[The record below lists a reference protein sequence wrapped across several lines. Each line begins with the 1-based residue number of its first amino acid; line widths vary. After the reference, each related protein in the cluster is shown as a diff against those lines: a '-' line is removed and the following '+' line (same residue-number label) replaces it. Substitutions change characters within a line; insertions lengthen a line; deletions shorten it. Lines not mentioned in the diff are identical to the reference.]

1 MFLLAMRPFKALIS
15 LDEALTICLGAVN
28 PIAAKESLP
37 LEKATWRVAATQVRS
52 RISVP
57 LADRAAMDGY
67 AVRAADTY
75 GAGKFKPETLRCVET
90 LYADTVARKRVSKRR
105 CIEVATGSTI
115 PRGADAVVMVEDT
128 EKKGDRIA
136 IHSPVHPGEN
146 VSPEGEDI
154 KKGDVVISEGE
165 VLSPAK
171 IGALAAIG
179 ASRVSVFCKPVV
191 SVLTTGDEVIKPGK
205 PIRPG
210 QVYDINAYTLS
221 AVIEENGGRPRRF
234 PHAPDEMKPL
244 REALKKAASHDMVV
258 FSGGS
263 SVGEKDLI
271 MDILKELG
279 EVEFH
284 GVAVKPGKPT
294 VFGRVGKTPVLG
306 MPGYPT
312 SCLSNAY
319 MILAPMLRKMARLP
333 PKVEKTIELPLS
345 RRVVSAI
352 GRTEFHTVRIEKGKA
367 VPVYKESGAITSM
380 ADADGYIRIPANVD
394 LLEAGENVQVIL
406 F

>member
-1 MFLLAMRPFKALIS
+1 MRPFKALIS
-15 LDEALTICLGAVN
+15 LDEALTICMDAVS
-28 PIAAKESLP
+28 PVATKESLP
-37 LEKATWRVAATQVRS
+37 IERAAGRVSGSEARA

-75 GAGKFKPETLRCVET
+75 GAGKFKPKVLQMIET
-90 LYADTVARKRVSKRR
+90 LYANTVPKRR
-105 CIEVATGSTI
+105 VLRGKCIEVATGSTI
-115 PRGADAVVMVEDT
+115 PEGADAVVMVEDT
-128 EKKGDRIA
+128 EKKGDRIS

-146 VSPEGEDI
+146 ISPEGEDI
-154 KKGDVVISEGE
+154 KKGDKVISEGE
-165 VLSPAK
+165 VLSPAN
-171 IGALAAIG
+171 IGALAAVG
-179 ASRVSVFCKPVV
+179 VRRTFVYRKPVV
-191 SVLTTGDEVIKPGK
+191 AVLTTGDEVIEPGR

-221 AVIEENGGRPRRF
+221 AVIEENGGEPKRF
-234 PHAPDEMKPL
+234 PHAPDDIESL
-244 REALKKAASHDMVV
+244 RASLKKTAKCNLIV

-271 MDILKELG
+271 LDVLKQLG
-279 EVEFH
+279 EVKFH

-294 VFGRVGKTPVLG
+294 VFGHVGKTPVLG

-319 MILAPMLRKMARLP
+319 MILVPMLRKMARLP
-333 PKVEKTIELPLS
+333 PKMEKTIELPLS

-352 GRTEFHTVRIEKGKA
+352 GRTEFHTVKIEKGRA

-380 ADADGYIRIPANVD
+380 ANADGYIKIPANVD
-394 LLEAGENVQVIL
+394 LVEAGETVQVIL

>member
-1 MFLLAMRPFKALIS
+1 MRPFKTLIS
-15 LDEALTICLGAVN
+15 LDEALTICMDAVS
-28 PIAAKESLP
+28 PVSTTESLP
-37 LEKATWRVAATQVRS
+37 IERASGRVAGFQVRS

-75 GAGKFKPETLRCVET
+75 GAGRFKPKALRSVEI
-90 LYADTVARKRVSKRR
+90 LYADTVPKKRVSKGK

-115 PRGADAVVMVEDT
+115 PGGADAVVMVEDT
-128 EKKGDRIA
+128 EKKGDRIS

-146 VSPEGEDI
+146 ISPEGEDI
-154 KKGDVVISEGE
+154 KRGDRVIAEGE

-171 IGALAAIG
+171 IGALAAVG
-179 ASRVSVFCKPVV
+179 ARRASVYRRPIVA
-191 SVLTTGDEVIKPGK
+191 VLTTGDEVIEPGR
-205 PIRPG
+205 PIHPG

-221 AVIEENGGRPRRF
+221 AVIEENGGMTKRF
-234 PHAPDEMKPL
+234 PRAPDEIKSL
-244 REALKKAASHDMVV
+244 RESLKKAAKCDLVV

-271 MDILKELG
+271 MDVLKELG
-279 EVEFH
+279 EVKFH

-294 VFGRVGKTPVLG
+294 VFGRVGGTPILG

-319 MILAPMLRKMARLP
+319 MILVPMLRKMARLP
-333 PKVEKTIELPLS
+333 PKTEKTVELPLS

-352 GRTEFHTVRIEKGKA
+352 GRAEFHTVKVANGKA

-380 ADADGYIRIPANVD
+380 ANADGYVRIPANVD
-394 LLEAGENVQVIL
+394 LLEAGEKVQVIL

>member
-1 MFLLAMRPFKALIS
+1 MRPFKALIS
-15 LDEALTICLGAVN
+15 LDEALAICMDAVDSVT
-28 PIAAKESLP
+28 AKELFPIEQAVGRVSG
-37 LEKATWRVAATQVRS
+37 LEVHA

-67 AVRAADTY
+67 AVRASDTF
-75 GAGKFKPETLRCVET
+75 GAGKFKPKVLQRIET
-90 LYADTVARKRVSKRR
+90 LYANSVPKRRVSRGK
-105 CIEVATGSTI
+105 CVELATGSTV
-115 PRGADAVVMVEDT
+115 PEGSDAVVMVEDT
-128 EKKGDRIA
+128 EKKGDRIS

-154 KKGDVVISEGE
+154 RRGDVVISEGE

-171 IGALAAIG
+171 IGALAAVG
-179 ASRVSVFCKPVV
+179 VRRTSVYRKPVV
-191 SVLTTGDEVIKPGK
+191 AVLTTGDEVIEPGG

-221 AVIEENGGRPRRF
+221 AVIEENGGKPRRF
-234 PHAPDEMKPL
+234 PRAPDDIESL
-244 REALKKAASHDMVV
+244 RVSLRKAAKCDLVV

-271 MDILKELG
+271 MDVLKQLG
-279 EVEFH
+279 EVKFH

-319 MILAPMLRKMARLP
+319 MILVPMLRKMARLP
-333 PKVEKTIELPLS
+333 PESENIVELPLS
-345 RRVVSAI
+345 RRVVSAM
-352 GRTEFHTVRIEKGKA
+352 GRTEFHTVKIEKGKA

-380 ADADGYIRIPANVD
+380 ANADGYIKIPANVD
-394 LLEAGENVQVIL
+394 LVEAGETVQVIL

>member
-1 MFLLAMRPFKALIS
+1 MRPFKALIS
-15 LDEALTICLGAVN
+15 LDEALAICTDAVS
-28 PIAAKESLP
+28 PIASFEQLP
-37 LEKATWRVAATQVRS
+37 LERIAGRVSGREVRA

-75 GAGKFKPETLRCVET
+75 GAGKFKPKILQRIEI
-90 LYADTVARKRVSKRR
+90 LYASSVPKKRVSKGK
-105 CIEVATGSTI
+105 CVEVATGSTI
-115 PRGADAVVMVEDT
+115 PAGADAVVIVENT
-128 EKKGDRIA
+128 EKKGDHIS

-146 VSPEGEDI
+146 ISPEGEDI
-154 KKGDVVISEGE
+154 RSGDKVISEGE

-179 ASRVSVFCKPVV
+179 ERRVSVYRRPLVA
-191 SVLTTGDEVIKPGK
+191 VLTTGDEVIEPGK
-205 PIRPG
+205 SIRPG

-221 AVIEENGGRPRRF
+221 AVIGVNGGNPRRF
-234 PHAPDEMKPL
+234 PHAPDDIESL
-244 REALKKAASHDMVV
+244 RSSLKRAAKSDLVV

-271 MDILKELG
+271 MDVLKELG
-279 EVEFH
+279 EVRFH

-294 VFGRVGKTPVLG
+294 VFGFVGRTPVLG

-319 MILAPMLRKMARLP
+319 MILVPMLRKMARLP
-333 PKVEKTIELPLS
+333 PKMEKIIELPLS

-352 GRTEFHTVRIEKGKA
+352 GRTEFHTVKIEKGRA

-380 ADADGYIRIPANVD
+380 ANADGYIKIPANVD
-394 LLEAGENVQVIL
+394 LVEAGEIVQVIL

>member
-1 MFLLAMRPFKALIS
+1 MMRPFKSLIS
-15 LDEALTICLGAVN
+15 LDEALAICIDSVN
-28 PIAAKESLP
+28 PVAAREPLP
-37 LEKATWRVAATQVRS
+37 LERS
-52 RISVP
+52 RGRVSSAKVLATISVP
-57 LADRAAMDGY
+57 LTDRAAMDGY

-75 GAGKFKPETLRCVET
+75 GAGRFKAKILQRIET
-90 LYADTVARKRVSKRR
+90 LYADSIPGKRVSKGR
-105 CIEVATGSTI
+105 CVEVATGSTI
-115 PRGADAVVMVEDT
+115 PEGADAVVMVEDT
-128 EKKGDRIA
+128 EKKGDRIHV
-136 IHSPVHPGEN
+136 HSPVHPGEN
-146 VSPEGEDI
+146 ISPEGEDI
-154 KKGDVVISEGE
+154 RKGDEVISEGE

-179 ASRVSVFCKPVV
+179 VKRISVYRKPVV
-191 SVLTTGDEVIKPGK
+191 AVLATGDEVIEPGK
-205 PIRPG
+205 PIHPG

-221 AVIEENGGRPRRF
+221 AVIEENGGEPKRF
-234 PHAPDEMKPL
+234 PRAPDDIESL
-244 REALKKAASHDMVV
+244 RASLRRAARCGLVV

-271 MDILKELG
+271 MDVLRELG
-279 EVEFH
+279 DVKFH

-319 MILAPMLRKMARLP
+319 MILVPMLRKMARLP
-333 PKVEKTIELPLS
+333 PKMENTIELPLS

-352 GRTEFHTVRIEKGKA
+352 GRAEFHTVKIEKGKA

-380 ADADGYIRIPANVD
+380 ANADGYIRIPANVD
-394 LLEAGENVQVIL
+394 LVEAGEVVQVIL

>member
-1 MFLLAMRPFKALIS
+1 MRPFKSLIS
-15 LDEALTICLGAVN
+15 LDEALTICTDAVN
-28 PIAAKESLP
+28 AIVTRELLPIERIAG
-37 LEKATWRVAATQVRS
+37 RVSGSEVRA

-75 GAGKFKPETLRCVET
+75 GAGKLKPKVLRRIET
-90 LYADTVARKRVSKRR
+90 LYANSVPKRR
-105 CIEVATGSTI
+105 ISKGKCVEVATGTTI
-115 PRGADAVVMVEDT
+115 PAGADAVVMVEDT
-128 EKKGDRIA
+128 EKSGDLVS

-146 VSPEGEDI
+146 ISPEGEDI
-154 KKGDVVISEGE
+154 RKGDMVISEGE

-179 ASRVSVFCKPVV
+179 MRWASVYRKPVV
-191 SVLTTGDEVIKPGK
+191 AVLTTGDEVIELGR

-221 AVIEENGGRPRRF
+221 VVIEENGGKPMRF
-234 PHAPDEMKPL
+234 PRAPDDVVSLLASL
-244 REALKKAASHDMVV
+244 RKAAKCDLAV

-271 MDILKELG
+271 MDILKQLG
-279 EVEFH
+279 EVKFH

-294 VFGRVGKTPVLG
+294 VFGLVGKTPVLG

-319 MILAPMLRKMARLP
+319 MILVPMLRKMARLP
-333 PKVEKTIELPLS
+333 PKMEKTIELPLS

-352 GRTEFHTVRIEKGKA
+352 GRTEFHTVKIEKGRA

-380 ADADGYIRIPANVD
+380 ANADGYIRIPANVD
-394 LLEAGENVQVIL
+394 LVEAGETVQVIL